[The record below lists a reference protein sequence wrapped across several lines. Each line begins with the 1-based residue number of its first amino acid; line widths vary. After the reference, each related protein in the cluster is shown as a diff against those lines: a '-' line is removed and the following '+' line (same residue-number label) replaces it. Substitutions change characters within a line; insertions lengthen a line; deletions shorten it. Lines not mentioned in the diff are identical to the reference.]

1 MTQTILTALSGLG
14 IFLFGMS
21 FMESALKEFA
31 GVKFKQWIKN
41 STSSTS
47 KAILTGAGATALLQ
61 SSGVVSLMALSF
73 VSASL
78 ISLQGG
84 IGLVFGA
91 NIGTT
96 ATAWLVAILGFKV
109 KIEAFALPMIGLSS
123 IILTFTKSPKLAA
136 TAKIF
141 IGFGLLFFG
150 LEILKDAIEVSA
162 KSINIADFS
171 GYGVIFFLLLG
182 VVLTTLIQSSSAT
195 TAIVLS
201 ALSTNIIT
209 FEIATAIV
217 IGSNIGSTTT
227 ALLGSIGG
235 VPDKKRVAL
244 AHFFFNAITAI
255 IILIFMTQLNYFIL
269 ESLGFKTDTVTAL
282 AVFHTIF
289 NILGVIMLTPFIAL
303 LAKFLNS
310 LFIYKKEIKTKYIH
324 LVEPSESNSAL
335 KAVRDEISNLFTKS
349 IKYSLLIMNIKP
361 NDIFNSDKSSNEIV
375 NNGKE
380 ELAFDYKKG
389 YDTLK
394 EIEIESTKYL
404 NKISQLPLNEAQTL
418 TLDTLYS
425 SLRESVYASKT
436 LKDIKNNIN
445 EFSQSDEDRVMYYYD
460 SIRINLVNMIQNTL
474 SLKQKDISIDDLIKK
489 HDILAKENRAFVNKL
504 TRSFEKEGME
514 QKIVV
519 SLLNSNR
526 TILLASNSFLEAV
539 KVLDIIFE
547 IDNNEEF

>member
-1 MTQTILTALSGLG
+1 MTQTIITALSGLG
-14 IFLFGMS
+14 IFLFGMA

-31 GVKFKQWIKN
+31 GVKFKQWIRN
-41 STSSTS
+41 STSSTL

-109 KIEAFALPMIGLSS
+109 KIEAFALPMIGLSG
-123 IILTFTKSPKLAA
+123 IVLTFAKSQKLAA

-162 KSINIADFS
+162 KSINISDFS
-171 GYGVIFFLLLG
+171 NYGVIFFLLLG
-182 VVLTTLIQSSSAT
+182 IILTTLIQSSSAT

-227 ALLGSIGG
+227 ALLGSIGS

-244 AHFFFNAITAI
+244 AHFLFNSITSVV
-255 IILIFMTQLNYFIL
+255 ILIFMTQLNYFIL
-269 ESLGFKTDTVTAL
+269 DILGFETDKVTAL
-282 AVFHTIF
+282 AIFHTIF
-289 NILGVIMLTPFIAL
+289 NIAGVIILTPFIAL
-303 LAKFLNS
+303 LSKFLS
-310 LFIYKKEIKTKYIH
+310 SMFIQKNEIRTKYIH
-324 LVEPSESNSAL
+324 LVEPIESNGAL
-335 KAVRDEISNLFTKS
+335 IAVRDEISNLFTKS
-349 IKYSLLIMNIKP
+349 IKYSLLIMNLKP
-361 NDIFNSDKSSNEIV
+361 SDIFVGNKETKDIIK
-375 NNGKE
+375 NGSE
-380 ELAFDYKKG
+380 ELDFDYKKG
-389 YDTLK
+389 YEVLK

-404 NKISQLPLNEAQTL
+404 NKISQLPLDGTQTS
-418 TLDTLYS
+418 TLNTLYS
-425 SLRESVYASKT
+425 SLRESVYASKL

-445 EFSQSDEDRVMYYYD
+445 EFSLSDEEKILYYYNL
-460 SIRINLVNMIQNTL
+460 IRTNLIHMIQNTL
-474 SLKQKDISIDDLIKK
+474 SLKQKNIDLEDVIKLHEELTK
-489 HDILAKENRAFVNKL
+489 KNSDFVHKL
-504 TRSFEKEGME
+504 TRNFEKDGLN

-539 KVLDIIFE
+539 KVLDVIFE
-547 IDNNEEF
+547 IDNKEEF